1 MKRVGLTG
9 GIATG
14 KTTVA
19 RGFAALGAAVVDAD
33 QIVHQ
38 LYATDSALQQELAR
52 IFGPQVQLPDG
63 GIDRAALGLLVLP
76 NATLRHRLEA
86 IVHPRVRR
94 QMEVAAAA
102 HAAHGV
108 ALCIMDIPLLFE
120 SGGDW
125 QLDAIVATRC
135 DHEEQVARVMRRYGC
150 DPATAESRIAAQM
163 PLAEKCA
170 RADYCIDTG
179 GTLEATQQQVASLY
193 ATLLA
198 L

>member
-1 MKRVGLTG
+1 MKQIGLTG

-38 LYATDSALQQELAR
+38 LYATDRALQQELAR
-52 IFGPQVQLPDG
+52 AFGPHVLQADSS
-63 GIDRAALGLLVLP
+63 INRAVLGSLVFP
-76 NATLRHRLEA
+76 NATLRQRLEA
-86 IVHPRVRR
+86 IVHPRVRQR
-94 QMEVAAAA
+94 MAESVAT
-102 HAAHGV
+102 HAALGV
-108 ALCIMDIPLLFE
+108 AICILDIPLLFE

-125 QLDAIVATRC
+125 KLDAIIVTRC
-135 DHEEQVARVMRRYGC
+135 DHEEQVARVVRRYGR

-179 GTLEATQQQVASLY
+179 GTLETTRQQVEALY
-193 ATLLA
+193 ATLTA
-198 L
+198 